1 MHHMSAEIDQHP
13 TTTRYVVC
21 THLELIVIPL
31 CLLVLVFALRCL
43 QLLLQIVGRILQLGI
58 LFLQFVHVVVVL
70 RVQLLLLRLVFDGHL
85 FRSST
90 RMDFGTKKPTAKAR
104 HDYFANARPASYH
117 RSDGSERD
125 ESLSCM

>member
-1 MHHMSAEIDQHP
+1 MHHMSAEIEQHP

-70 RVQLLLLRLVFDGHL
+70 RVQILLLLLMHL
-85 FRSST
+85 LELLRGAARVDLCPQQPAAKSRCYEFR
-90 RMDFGTKKPTAKAR
+90 
-104 HDYFANARPASYH
+104 
-117 RSDGSERD
+117 
-125 ESLSCM
+125 